1 MALTQIFVDKKLHD
15 IVPIKARQ
23 ITPDLYLHLKHN
35 LIQQVEKKCL
45 SYCYVSKVRE
55 ITKYDEGEMRQED
68 FTGDVQFK
76 VSYNARVCIPTIG
89 CNIVCKLDKIIK
101 LVILVVNG
109 PLICTVRVSETEI
122 DQNVFTIQNSDKIIY
137 KKTGKEL
144 APGDHVKITIIN
156 QKIFQGQDYI
166 AIFAKMY
173 DIANEQEINT
183 YMHKDVGVDD
193 ETNDNNNTIY
203 EMNEDAGIEEGIIPT
218 ASTKR
223 ETYVQDV

>member
-1 MALTQIFVDKKLHD
+1 MALTQIFVDKELHN
-15 IVPIKARQ
+15 IVTIKANQ
-23 ITPDLYLHLKHN
+23 ITPDLYLHLKNN
-35 LIQQVEKKCL
+35 LAKQVEKKCL
-45 SYCYVSKVRE
+45 SYCYVDKVRE

-76 VSYNARVCIPTIG
+76 IAYIARVCIPTID

-144 APGDHVKITIIN
+144 SPGDHVKITIVN
-156 QKIFQGQDYI
+156 QKIFHGQTFI
-166 AIFAKMY
+166 AVFAKMY
-173 DIANEQEINT
+173 DVATPQEIEK
-183 YMHKDVGVDD
+183 YMYKDVDVDD
-193 ETNDNNNTIY
+193 NVIVEQTTAF
-203 EMNEDAGIEEGIIPT
+203 EMNEDAGIEEGIVPT
-218 ASTKR
+218 ISNKR